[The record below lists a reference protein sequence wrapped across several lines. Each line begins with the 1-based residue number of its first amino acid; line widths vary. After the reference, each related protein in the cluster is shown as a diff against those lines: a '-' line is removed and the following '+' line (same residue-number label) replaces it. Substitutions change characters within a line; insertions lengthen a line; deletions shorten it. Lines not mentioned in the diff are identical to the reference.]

1 MVPGAIVFPSYCV
14 TYDDDG
20 RPLPC
25 EVSILCSW
33 CSCPRICSH
42 QAAPGREIPD
52 KILAKLG
59 AEICGCKK
67 QGNVNTTHESYG
79 LEVKQ
84 RGGGVLGENVV
95 EIEKMR
101 EAKKPGSRSA
111 AHDWASRQCVVYL
124 PLSLGDKLTDSD
136 ANVGLC

>member
-1 MVPGAIVFPSYCV
+1 MWLQEAGECQYYGGELWSGG
-14 TYDDDG
+14 DG
-20 RPLPC
+20 
-25 EVSILCSW
+25 
-33 CSCPRICSH
+33 
-42 QAAPGREIPD
+42 GR
-52 KILAKLG
+52 
-59 AEICGCKK
+59 
-67 QGNVNTTHESYG
+67 
-79 LEVKQ
+79 
-84 RGGGVLGENVV
+84 RENVV